1 MQLNID
7 EYDFYVRPGVTDMR
21 KRATGLSRI
30 VQNQMKMMPFSKA
43 VFLFCG
49 KDHKKI
55 VAITWNNNGWI
66 EISKRLECKS
76 TFRWPDSEEEAM
88 KVNFNEIL
96 LMLKGV
102 DTWRTLPVLSP
113 EFVN

>member
-1 MQLNID
+1 MQLNIE
-7 EYDFYVRPGVTDMR
+7 EYDFYVRPGATDMR

-30 VQNQMKMMPFSKA
+30 VQNQMKLMPFSKA

-66 EISKRLECKS
+66 EISKRLECRS
-76 TFRWPDSEEEAM
+76 TFKWPQTEDEAL
-88 KVNFNEIL
+88 KVNFHEIL
-96 LMLKGV
+96 LMLKGY
-102 DTWRTLPVLSP
+102 DAWRTFPVLSP

>member
-1 MQLNID
+1 MQINIE
-7 EYDFYVRPGVTDMR
+7 EYEFYVRPGTTDMR
-21 KRATGLSRI
+21 KRATSLSRI
-30 VQNQMKMMPFSKA
+30 VQDQMKIMPFSKA

-49 KDHKKI
+49 KDRRKI
-55 VAITWNNNGWI
+55 VAILWHNNGWI
-66 EISKRLECKS
+66 EISKRLECKG
-76 TFRWPDSEEEAM
+76 TFRWPASEDEAM
-88 KVNFNEIL
+88 RVDFSEIL